1 MIRFWIFDF
10 GCWIRRTKSTKL
22 SCFGLAALLFA
33 LSLPAEAQQQKKL
46 HRIGLLTTGFPDSL
60 PHLINA
66 FKQGLR
72 DHGYVE
78 GQNVLLELRYAE
90 AQAERLPILAA
101 ELVRLKVDVIV
112 AIPNPAI
119 DALKQATQTIPIVMP
134 IGSDPVGVGFVAS
147 LARPGGNITGLSA
160 YSPELNGK
168 RLEIFKETI
177 PKLSQLALLTS
188 PNVRGNTI
196 DLKDTELAARSLQL
210 RTQSFNVGSSSDLA
224 GVFKIMI
231 KERSDAFIV
240 FPGQPTLF
248 ANRQQVVALAAKNRL
263 PAIYPLADYVDAGG
277 LISYGVNNRDM
288 FRRAATYVDRI
299 LKGAKP
305 AELPVEQPTKFEL
318 AINLQTAKQIG
329 VTIPPQVLARADKVI
344 K

>member
-1 MIRFWIFDF
+1 MSESVTVVEDGGLASYDAHRDEIYRRAAFYVDKILKGAKPAELPVERATKFEMVINLKTAKQIDVTIPPNVLAPSGQSHQMIPFWIFDF
-10 GCWIRRTKSTKL
+10 RYWNRRTKSTKSL
-22 SCFGLAALLFA
+22 SFGLAVLLFA

-90 AQAERLPILAA
+90 AEAERLPILAA
-101 ELVRLKVDVIV
+101 ELVHLKVDVIV

-134 IGSDPVGVGFVAS
+134 IGSDPVGGGFVAS

-177 PKLSQLALLTS
+177 PKLSQVALLTS

-210 RTQSFNVGSSSDLA
+210 RTQSFNVGSSSD
-224 GVFKIMI
+224 
-231 KERSDAFIV
+231 
-240 FPGQPTLF
+240 
-248 ANRQQVVALAAKNRL
+248 
-263 PAIYPLADYVDAGG
+263 
-277 LISYGVNNRDM
+277 
-288 FRRAATYVDRI
+288 
-299 LKGAKP
+299 
-305 AELPVEQPTKFEL
+305 
-318 AINLQTAKQIG
+318 
-329 VTIPPQVLARADKVI
+329 
-344 K
+344 

>member
-1 MIRFWIFDF
+1 MSESVTVVEDGGLASYDAHRDEIYRRAAFYVDKILKGAKPAELPVERATKFEMVINLKTAKQIDVTIPPNVLAPSGQSHQMIPFWIFDF
-10 GCWIRRTKSTKL
+10 RYWNRRTKSTKSL
-22 SCFGLAALLFA
+22 SFGLAVLLFA
-33 LSLPAEAQQQKKL
+33 LSLPAEAQQQEKL

-90 AQAERLPILAA
+90 AEAERLPILAA
-101 ELVRLKVDVIV
+101 ELVHLKVDVIV

-177 PKLSQLALLTS
+177 PKLSQVALLTS

-210 RTQSFNVGSSSDLA
+210 RTQSFNVGSSSD
-224 GVFKIMI
+224 
-231 KERSDAFIV
+231 
-240 FPGQPTLF
+240 
-248 ANRQQVVALAAKNRL
+248 
-263 PAIYPLADYVDAGG
+263 
-277 LISYGVNNRDM
+277 
-288 FRRAATYVDRI
+288 
-299 LKGAKP
+299 
-305 AELPVEQPTKFEL
+305 
-318 AINLQTAKQIG
+318 
-329 VTIPPQVLARADKVI
+329 
-344 K
+344 